1 MNEELKSAR
10 DEIERLTNDNDLMR
24 SNLQE
29 QVNKFAEFK
38 QQANKQID
46 NEIVSRLDKELNTAN
61 DMITALKLQ
70 RQKMLEDMELLK
82 KEKEEW
88 KQAADKLNVRVEKL
102 EKSEKEIAV
111 KLENA
116 NEDIEVWKDKAEDV
130 AGTNATTEEDNYDDL
145 NWLLPVPPDSP
156 ETIAKRKEEE
166 ERKRK
171 EEEEAEAARKREA
184 KPDPS
189 QMSLW

>member
-1 MNEELKSAR
+1 
-10 DEIERLTNDNDLMR
+10 
-24 SNLQE
+24 
-29 QVNKFAEFK
+29 
-38 QQANKQID
+38 
-46 NEIVSRLDKELNTAN
+46 
-61 DMITALKLQ
+61 MITALKLQ